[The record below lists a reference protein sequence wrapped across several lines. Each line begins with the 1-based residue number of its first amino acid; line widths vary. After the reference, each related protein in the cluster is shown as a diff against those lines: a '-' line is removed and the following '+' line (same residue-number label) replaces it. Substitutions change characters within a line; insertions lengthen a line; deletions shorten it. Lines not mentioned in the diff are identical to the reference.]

1 MIINDDIENAVK
13 ALYDNIE
20 KLKSKYPTHK
30 ILLQLLKFNQSVI
43 SDWYE
48 YKMDNSEVNSQ
59 YNEEVMNE
67 ILYWINELNKILK
80 M

>member
-1 MIINDDIENAVK
+1 MMTNDDVENTIK
-13 ALYDNIE
+13 ALNNKIE

-30 ILLQLLKFNQSVI
+30 ILLQLLKFSKSVI

-48 YKMDNSEVNSQ
+48 YKMDHTEVNSQ
-59 YNEEVMNE
+59 YNEEVINE